1 MEYVRFASKVII
13 RIDKGEEIVA
23 MLRNFCAEHK
33 IKLASVSA
41 IGAVNKVSIGIFNQD
56 TKEYHPSE
64 FSGNMEIV
72 SLMGTITQMQGEVY
86 AHLHIALAEES
97 YRLFGGHLNAAWVG
111 PTCELVLDV
120 IDGQVDRK
128 FSEEVGLNLFNFK

>member
-1 MEYVRFASKVII
+1 MHSLCGLRKIHPKIKGQYIGCFKGGCILEYVRFASKVIM

-64 FSGNMEIV
+64 FFGNMEIV
-72 SLMGTITQMQGEVY
+72 SLMGTITQMQG
-86 AHLHIALAEES
+86 
-97 YRLFGGHLNAAWVG
+97 
-111 PTCELVLDV
+111 
-120 IDGQVDRK
+120 
-128 FSEEVGLNLFNFK
+128 